1 MIGTKSKTQKPR
13 ESSEV
18 GYKPRNRSGGYAI
31 LIGLL
36 EGEQEGRH
44 LMRKKEVIGKAQC
57 HSDASFLQTNKNQ
70 YTAWTNMRFLIRKG
84 LASTSGHPNLYTL
97 TSNGRKIALQF
108 QNQIELV
115 ESSYG
120 ICQCEQENTIKC
132 PIQAPK
138 LSPLPTPQLDQKQLN
153 SNFKC
158 EIANTSTLIHSNE
171 NSSDDQ
177 STVFSANSCPLTF
190 LPGSYE
196 IVLIC
201 DLMEYQVLLNSG
213 RRKAKV
219 DLFQDW
225 LNSGIKYESRHLSC
239 GDFIWV
245 ARSGASE
252 LVLPYIVERKRLDD
266 LSKSII
272 DNRYNEQKE
281 RLTATG
287 LKPIYLVE
295 MHSFKGTLDRDTLMN
310 AVFLT
315 NIRDDFI
322 VKFTRDV
329 FETMRYF
336 VDFTTTLIQL
346 YQGRT
351 LHSKSSESPS
361 EPLDT
366 NLMLFPYFQK
376 KFTKTVPIS
385 LSDMFAKQLL
395 QIPRITEYEASAIIS
410 EYPTLSDL
418 VAKYGK
424 LDEKDG
430 RKMLENIRLNTSST
444 KRIGPNISIT
454 VYNLYNS

>member
-1 MIGTKSKTQKPR
+1 MIGISPKTQKPR
-13 ESSEV
+13 DSSEV
-18 GYKPRNRSGGYAI
+18 GYRPRNRSGGYAI

-36 EGEQEGRH
+36 EGEQEGLRT
-44 LMRKKEVIGKAQC
+44 MSRNEVVSKAQY
-57 HSDASFLQTNKNQ
+57 HSDSSFIQANKNL
-70 YTAWTNMRFLIRKG
+70 YTAWRNMRILGKKG
-84 LASTSGHPNLYTL
+84 LASSSGRPAVYSL
-97 TSNGRKIALQF
+97 TSSGRKMALQL

-115 ESSYG
+115 QSSTYRV
-120 ICQCEQENTIKC
+120 CHCETENNNK
-132 PIQAPK
+132 PS
-138 LSPLPTPQLDQKQLN
+138 LQLDKELLN
-153 SNFKC
+153 SCFKR
-158 EIANTSTLIHSNE
+158 EIATTSTVVHSNE

-177 STVFSANSCPLTF
+177 STVFCANTDPLML
-190 LPGSYE
+190 LPGSYD

-201 DLMEYQVLLNSG
+201 DLMEHQVLLNSD

-225 LNSGIKYESRHLSC
+225 LDSGIKYESRHLTC

-245 ARSGASE
+245 ARSGANE

-272 DNRYNEQKE
+272 DNRYHEQKD

-287 LKPIYLVE
+287 LKPIYLIE

-336 VDFTTTLIQL
+336 VNFTKTLIQL
-346 YQGRT
+346 YHGRT
-351 LHSKSSESPS
+351 LHAKAFESIS

-366 NLMLFPYFQK
+366 NLMLFAYFQK

-395 QIPRITEYEASAIIS
+395 QIPRITEYEASAVIS
-410 EYPTLSDL
+410 EYPTLSHL
-418 VAKYGK
+418 LAKYSE
-424 LDEKDG
+424 LDEKEG
-430 RKMLENIRLNTSST
+430 RKMLENIRLNTNSA
-444 KRIGPNISIT
+444 KRIGPNLSIT
-454 VYNLYNS
+454 IYNLYNS